1 MVAILQF
8 QKEQALPALFLQA
21 ELAQTT

>member
-1 MVAILQF
+1 MIAILQF